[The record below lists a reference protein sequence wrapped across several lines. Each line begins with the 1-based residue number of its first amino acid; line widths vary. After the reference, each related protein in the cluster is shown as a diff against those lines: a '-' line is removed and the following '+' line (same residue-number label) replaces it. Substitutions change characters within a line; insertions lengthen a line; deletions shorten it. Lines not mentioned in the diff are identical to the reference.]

1 MMTKF
6 ANEGEKFIKD
16 VIKGTVMEVGAIAVF
31 SLDAI
36 RWIFRRPFR
45 FGEILKQIEFVG
57 NQSILIICLTG
68 VFTGMVFAFQA
79 WVGFSMVNAENLIGA
94 TTALAITREL
104 GPVMTGMII
113 SARAGGA
120 MAARLGTMR
129 VTEQIDALEVMGVH
143 PIQYLVTPRIIAA
156 TLATPLL
163 VAVFDFVAMIG
174 AHFFSVKILE
184 LDEAIFWDKINF
196 WINPRD
202 INEGLLKGAVFGFLF
217 SIICCY
223 RGFNTEGGA
232 KGVGDATNKG
242 VVSSMVSI
250 IVVDFFITKIVR
262 VFIKVVLP

>member
-1 MMTKF
+1 MTKI
-6 ANEGEKFIKD
+6 AKEGEKIFKELLR
-16 VIKGTVMEVGAIAVF
+16 GTILEVGALVVFAADAV
-31 SLDAI
+31 
-36 RWIFRRPFR
+36 RWIFRPPLRIV
-45 FGEILKQIEFVG
+45 EILKQIEFVG

-79 WVGFSMVNAENLIGA
+79 WVGFSMVNAQNLIGA

-156 TLATPLL
+156 TIATPLL
-163 VAVFDFVAMIG
+163 VAIFDFVAMIG
-174 AHFFSVKILE
+174 AWFFSVKLLE
-184 LDEAIFWDKINF
+184 LDEAVFWDKINF

-202 INEGLLKGAVFGFLF
+202 INEGLLKGAVFGFIFAVL
-217 SIICCY
+217 CCY

-242 VVSSMVSI
+242 VVSSMVAI
-250 IVVDFFITKIVR
+250 IVVDFFLTKIVR
-262 VFIKVVLP
+262 VFIKVVIP

>member
-1 MMTKF
+1 MTRLASEGGKF
-6 ANEGEKFIKD
+6 FKEI
-16 VIKGTVMEVGAIAVF
+16 IQGTVVEVGAIAVF
-31 SLDAI
+31 VIDAI
-36 RWIFRRPFR
+36 RWIFRPPFR
-45 FGEILKQIEFVG
+45 LGEILKQIEFVG
-57 NQSILIICLTG
+57 NQSIIIICLTG

-143 PIQYLVTPRIIAA
+143 PIQYLVTPRLIAA
-156 TLATPLL
+156 TFATPLL
-163 VAVFDFVAMIG
+163 VAIFDFVAMIG
-174 AHFFSVKILE
+174 AWFFSVKMLE

-202 INEGLLKGAVFGFLF
+202 IAEGLVKGAVFGFLF
-217 SIICCY
+217 AVLCCY

-232 KGVGDATNKG
+232 KGVGDATNRG
-242 VVSSMVSI
+242 VVASMVSI
-250 IVVDFFITKIVR
+250 IVVDFFLTKVVR
-262 VFIKVVLP
+262 VFIKVIMP